1 MLIINLC
8 GAYLFYLIWEVD
20 QAYSIPFL
28 LILTALGAEGISL
41 SVEDASRPER
51 ELPEFFGWIPA
62 VSGGILLVEVLAVV
76 LVMKVTGLPVRD
88 YAVLQDQETSDRLT
102 LQTDFAQTFRTGKA
116 FDHLDLWVANWD
128 GGANDSVYDV
138 TIFDESGAAVATG
151 QVIGAEAP
159 CMSPYTIAFD
169 RVQPDH
175 AETYTIQVAIQ
186 NPDCAIKTDFLYYQS
201 TCDLYA
207 DGALYTSQEEQKVD
221 LAFAVYSENF
231 SDK

>member
-1 MLIINLC
+1 M
-8 GAYLFYLIWEVD
+8 
-20 QAYSIPFL
+20 
-28 LILTALGAEGISL
+28 
-41 SVEDASRPER
+41 
-51 ELPEFFGWIPA
+51 
-62 VSGGILLVEVLAVV
+62 
-76 LVMKVTGLPVRD
+76 
-88 YAVLQDQETSDRLT
+88 
-102 LQTDFAQTFRTGKA
+102 
-116 FDHLDLWVANWD
+116 ANWD

-138 TIFDESGAAVATG
+138 TILDESGAAVATG